1 MNIPAIEPAS
11 TRRFFSQY
19 DQLIP
24 AVIGG
29 SGVAMGAR
37 PHLTDYLR
45 EGVLCAPFG
54 LDMAVKLSS
63 FFVVLR
69 REVAQSDA
77 VRAFV
82 AWLRS
87 EVLRDGELTLSLP
100 RVTGDSPGRRARTS
114 GARTRT
120 RRT

>member
-82 AWLRS
+82 A
-87 EVLRDGELTLSLP
+87 
-100 RVTGDSPGRRARTS
+100 
-114 GARTRT
+114 
-120 RRT
+120 